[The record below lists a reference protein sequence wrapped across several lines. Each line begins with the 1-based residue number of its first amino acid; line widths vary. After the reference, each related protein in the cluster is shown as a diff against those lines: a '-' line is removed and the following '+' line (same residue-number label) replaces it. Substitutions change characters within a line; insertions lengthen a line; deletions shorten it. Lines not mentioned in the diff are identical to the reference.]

1 MPTLD
6 SLYPAHLAT
15 LRSRTDQALQ
25 ATGFDS
31 IAIHSGRTWMQ
42 FLDDQPY
49 PFRVNPH
56 FKAWVPLTD
65 APDSWIL
72 YQPGQP
78 LRLIFLQ
85 PDDYWHQPP
94 ALPTG
99 YWAAHFSIEVIRDAA
114 EAKAHVTRLA
124 NCALIGEWQTEYADW
139 GFAEGNPKTLLDH
152 LHYHRAIKTEY
163 ELECMRLASAR
174 GARGHLAAEAAFR
187 CGASEY
193 EIHLAFLRATGHTD
207 NELPY
212 PDIVAL
218 NAHAAVLHYQ
228 HLDRRTPQQLRS
240 FLIDAG
246 AEVAGYASDITRTY
260 SNGAGEFQALIDG
273 MDRLQLE
280 LCAQV
285 RPGVDYASIHLDA
298 HRRIAELLRASDVI
312 AMNADD
318 AVACGLSGVFFPHG
332 VGHLLGL
339 QVHDVAGFSINL
351 EGKQKPRP
359 TGHPY
364 LRLTRTLEPGF
375 VVTIEPGL
383 YFIDSLL
390 AEARKGP
397 HAQHINW
404 KQVERVKPYGGIRV
418 EDDVA
423 CTSGEPENLTRAAFA
438 VVSASS

>member
-6 SLYPAHLAT
+6 SLYPAHLKT
-15 LRSRTDQALQ
+15 LRARTDQALQ

-31 IAIHSGRTWMQ
+31 IAIHSGRTWLQ
-42 FLDDQPY
+42 FLDDLSY
-49 PFRVNPH
+49 PFKVNPH
-56 FKAWVPLTD
+56 FKAWLPLTEAAD
-65 APDSWIL
+65 CWIL
-72 YQPGQP
+72 YQPGRP
-78 LRLIFLQ
+78 LRLLFLQ

-94 ALPTG
+94 ALPDG
-99 YWAAHFSIEVIRDAA
+99 YWVSHFSIEVIRDAA

-124 NCALIGEWQTEYADW
+124 NCALLGEWQAEYADW
-139 GFAEGNPKTLLDH
+139 GFAEGNPKTLLDR
-152 LHYHRAIKTEY
+152 LHYHRASKTEY
-163 ELECMRLASAR
+163 ELECMRLASVL
-174 GARGHLAAEAAFR
+174 GARGHQAAASAFR
-187 CGASEY
+187 AGASEY

-218 NAHAAVLHYQ
+218 NEHAAVLHYQ
-228 HLDRRTPQQLRS
+228 HLDRQAPPQLRS

-246 AEVAGYASDITRTY
+246 AATAGYASDITRTY
-260 SNGAGEFQALIDG
+260 SSGADEFQTLIDG
-273 MDRLQLE
+273 MERLQQA

-298 HRRIAELLRASDVI
+298 HRRIAELLRASEVI
-312 AMNADD
+312 SMNADD

-339 QVHDVAGFSINL
+339 QVHDVAGFSIDL
-351 EGKQKPRP
+351 RGKQKPRP
-359 TGHPY
+359 AGHPY
-364 LRLTRTLEPGF
+364 LRLTRTLQPGF

-390 AEARKGP
+390 AQARSGP
-397 HAQHINW
+397 LAQQINW
-404 KQVERVKPYGGIRV
+404 KQVERFKPYGGIRI

-423 CTSGEPENLTRAAFA
+423 CTQGEPENLTRAAFA
-438 VVSASS
+438 AVGFG